1 MRLFEIESS
10 ELFHQPT
17 WPIYYSRRPMT
28 QISSFE
34 LLAKEGSRNWKRT
47 KLTVSSWIVVPATI
61 ASVALGAVI
70 VIAANGVTA
79 KLEPEGQ
86 EEMNPAAREKTERIP
101 RGVSKA
107 EGTAIALEATRINVE
122 CRASTVTISAATTR
136 LDAVVIKGAA
146 PR

>member
-1 MRLFEIESS
+1 MIHLSFKIAIKTDLKLWAPRERRIK
-10 ELFHQPT
+10 ELK
-17 WPIYYSRRPMT
+17 R
-28 QISSFE
+28 
-34 LLAKEGSRNWKRT
+34 RT
-47 KLTVSSWIVVPATI
+47 KLTVSSWIVVPETI